1 MIQDSTQ
8 AVPSA
13 LPADSTDA
21 LSDLGRGVEE
31 TGRLLAQGDVGDA
44 ASIVVDGA
52 RGMVETFLPSLLS
65 AIFVFLFFYAVYRL
79 ISKILDASMSH
90 SARVDHGLQH
100 LTMRTFR
107 LVAWTFIIVMVLAQF
122 GVDVTALLAGLS
134 IVGIAVSFAAKD
146 TLENFI
152 AGVTIMLD
160 RPFSVGDYIVV
171 DDTYGCIQTI
181 TLRSTR
187 LLMQNEEIMVMPN
200 LAMINQKLVNHSIS
214 PGLRVEIN
222 FGIAYREFPEDAR
235 SVVLALFEDDKRLDP
250 NRAPFLV
257 VTEMGSSSVDL
268 SARFFIKDPGMQI
281 PMRTEYTEKI
291 LEALRGAG
299 IEIPF
304 PHLQV
309 HIDGAKGLRGLPQ
322 LTSS

>member
-8 AVPSA
+8 SVPSA
-13 LPADSTDA
+13 VPADSLDA
-21 LSDLGRGVEE
+21 IGELGRGVGE
-31 TGRLLAQGDVGDA
+31 TGRLLAQGDVGNA
-44 ASIVVDGA
+44 ASKMVEGA
-52 RGMVETFLPSLLS
+52 RGMVEAFFPNLLS
-65 AIFVFLFFYAVYRL
+65 AVFVFLFFYAVYRL
-79 ISKILDASMSH
+79 IAKLLGASLSH
-90 SARVDHGLQH
+90 SARVDEGLQH

-107 LVAWTFIIVMVLAQF
+107 LAAWTFIVVMVLAQF

-134 IVGIAVSFAAKD
+134 IAGIAVSFAAKD

-171 DDTYGCIQTI
+171 DETYGCIQAI

-200 LAMINQKLVNHSIS
+200 VAMINQKLVNHSLS

-235 SVVLALFEDDKRLDP
+235 KVVLGLFEGDGRLEP
-250 NRAPFLV
+250 HRAPFLV

-268 SARFFIKDPGMQI
+268 SARFFIRDPGMEI

-309 HIDGAKGLRGLPQ
+309 HIDGAKGLKGLPQ
-322 LTSS
+322 LPSS